1 MLYCNKQHI
10 DSYQSI
16 KSSFSIYTA
25 AFDVPINVTSLIE
38 GAINSVSATGVPGAE
53 EEMLPVIGCAGPVCF
68 LCLGACAEGE
78 NSEIGIYTQPFYTDN
93 S

>member
-1 MLYCNKQHI
+1 M
-10 DSYQSI
+10 

-53 EEMLPVIGCAGPVCF
+53 EEMLPVIGCAGPVF
-68 LCLGACAEGE
+68 SSVLAHVQKVK
-78 NSEIGIYTQPFYTDN
+78 IRR
-93 S
+93 